1 MEELQQVARQV
12 GASLIERGQTITAA
26 ESLTGGLFQ
35 ATLTAV
41 PGISDVFPGGFVTYS
56 NEAKSALLGI
66 PAPVINQ
73 FGVVSEEVAVWMARQ
88 ARKIMRTDIAVSFTG
103 VAGPAELEGNPAGTA
118 WIGIVSEQGKV
129 TQKYRFDGDRDS
141 VRQQCVLTALQQVFT
156 ELGKH

>member
-1 MEELQQVARQV
+1 MENLQQVAYQV
-12 GASLIERGQTITAA
+12 GTSLIEHGKTITAA

-41 PGISDVFPGGFVTYS
+41 PGISGVFPGGFVTYS

-73 FGVVSEEVAVWMARQ
+73 FGVVSEEVALWMARR
-88 ARKIMRTDIAVSFTG
+88 AREIMRTDIAVSFTG
-103 VAGPAELEGNPAGTA
+103 VAGPGELEGNPAGTA
-118 WIGIVSEQGKV
+118 WIGIASEQGKIA
-129 TQKYRFDGDRDS
+129 QKYRFNGDRNS
-141 VRQQCVLTALQQVFT
+141 VRQQCVLTALRQISS